1 MLNIRPVIRKRSAT
15 NPKEHPMSTVKE
27 APGKWRTR
35 LLRLSITSTL
45 MGISFAVGVA
55 ITAFIAVRLLFPIAA
70 TGMTMGLVGLSS
82 ASANA
87 TTSALYSGDSEMRM
101 TVLTQLKQTFDTQPV
116 QTFDVQTTAW
126 ILPAIEQCKT
136 DGDPEVVA
144 LAEELASYV
153 NDKTSP
159 PPQ

>member
-1 MLNIRPVIRKRSAT
+1 
-15 NPKEHPMSTVKE
+15 MSTVKE

-87 TTSALYSGDSEMRM
+87 TTSALYSGDSEMRL
-101 TVLTQLKQTFDTQPV
+101 TVLTQLKQSFDTQPT
-116 QTFDVQTTAW
+116 QTFDTTTANW
-126 ILPAIEQCKT
+126 ILPAIKQCQT
-136 DGDPEVVA
+136 DADPEVVI
-144 LAEELASYV
+144 LADELIEFINA
-153 NDKTSP
+153 NTLSP
-159 PPQ
+159 PQ

>member
-1 MLNIRPVIRKRSAT
+1 
-15 NPKEHPMSTVKE
+15 MSTVKE

-87 TTSALYSGDSEMRM
+87 TTSALYSGDSAMRLS
-101 TVLTQLKQTFDTQPV
+101 VLTQIKAQFDSEPTQSFDPQTA
-116 QTFDVQTTAW
+116 AW
-126 ILPAIEQCKT
+126 IVPAIAQCKT
-136 DGDPEVVA
+136 DEDPDVVS
-144 LAEELASYV
+144 LAEDLV
-153 NDKTSP
+153 GFVKDRTSP
-159 PPQ
+159 PVQQVTEQSVEPEPN

>member
-1 MLNIRPVIRKRSAT
+1 MTTAR
-15 NPKEHPMSTVKE
+15 E

-70 TGMTMGLVGLSS
+70 TGMTMGLIGLSS
-82 ASANA
+82 ASAHT
-87 TTSALYSGDSEMRM
+87 TTSALYSGDSEMRL
-101 TVLTQLKQTFDTQPV
+101 TVLTQLKQTFDTQPA
-116 QTFDVQTTAW
+116 QTFDAQTAGW
-126 ILPAIEQCKT
+126 LLPAIEQCKT
-136 DGDPEVVA
+136 DGDPDVVA

>member
-1 MLNIRPVIRKRSAT
+1 
-15 NPKEHPMSTVKE
+15 MSTAKE
-27 APGKWRTR
+27 TRGSWRTR
-35 LLRLSITSTL
+35 LVRLSITIAL

-55 ITAFIAVRLLFPIAA
+55 ITASITPRVVELPITA
-70 TGMTMGLVGLSS
+70 MGAHMGTLVGMAS

-87 TTSALYSGDSEMRM
+87 TTSALYSGDSEMRL

-136 DGDPEVVA
+136 DGDPEVAA

>member
-1 MLNIRPVIRKRSAT
+1 
-15 NPKEHPMSTVKE
+15 MSTVKE

-87 TTSALYSGDSEMRM
+87 T
-101 TVLTQLKQTFDTQPV
+101 
-116 QTFDVQTTAW
+116 
-126 ILPAIEQCKT
+126 
-136 DGDPEVVA
+136 
-144 LAEELASYV
+144 
-153 NDKTSP
+153 
-159 PPQ
+159 